1 MSQQLFLGGKL
12 LKSGRK
18 KTLFN
23 AFVKSEMQKRKEN
36 GTVPSNSYYH
46 LFKRSVAG
54 TWMGR
59 ETLAVVSREA
69 KESGAWKELP
79 QHEIDNL
86 MESLED
92 DDTSAPVKVT
102 ARSVAAD
109 IEGTISR
116 IQPEVGIHLSP
127 FEKILTVLPAVAW
140 P

>member
-1 MSQQLFLGGKL
+1 
-12 LKSGRK
+12 
-18 KTLFN
+18 
-23 AFVKSEMQKRKEN
+23 MQKHKEN

-69 KESGAWKELP
+69 KVSGAWKELP

-92 DDTSAPVKVT
+92 DDTLAPVKVT

-116 IQPEVGIHLSP
+116 IQPEVGIHLSL
-127 FEKILTVLPAVAW
+127 FEKILTILPAVAW